1 LIGVTAGDGE
11 VGATAVGA
19 GGTTVG
25 LLRAALAAA
34 SFDCAS
40 DLALASAAASASDAP
55 FIFWRTFIATS
66 SGIELE
72 CVFFSVT
79 P

>member
-1 LIGVTAGDGE
+1 MGVTAGVAGVLE
-11 VGATAVGA
+11 IGVGA

-25 LLRAALAAA
+25 RLRAALAAA
-34 SFDCAS
+34 SFACAS
-40 DLALASAAASASDAP
+40 DLALTSAASSASEAL
-55 FIFWRTFIATS
+55 FNFWRTFTATS